1 MPIDTLKIDR
11 SFVNHVDCDPEKIE
25 MIRTIVSL
33 AWNLG
38 IDVVAEGVETKK
50 QMYQLQALRCDYAQG
65 YYFSRPVD
73 AAAAKTLKQFEL
85 NGVETHS
92 AEPIHQMSTRNIK
105 LFDSDCQQA
114 TQQFLL
120 SNLLDLDDNNL
131 SLKGEDESTSQFK
144 SPLRWQ

>member
-65 YYFSRPVD
+65 YYFSRPID

-92 AEPIHQMSTRNIK
+92 AEPIHQMCTRNIK

-120 SNLLDLDDNNL
+120 SNLLDLGENNL
-131 SLKGEDESTSQFK
+131 PLPGEDESTSKFK
-144 SPLRWQ
+144 SPLQW